1 MQETVVEQVAQ
12 GRTMKRFVITL
23 LLLGIFA
30 FVLGGCTS
38 GGGGE
43 TTSEGGATGGAGTVP
58 RTTGGGTV
66 PAELTSAAL
75 ELTPSGDSGVSGSAR
90 LTDASGGGVQVE
102 LYVQNLQDQPGT
114 EHIAHI
120 HQGGTCADDRAGNG
134 APVEYP
140 LDSIITLQDGTGSS
154 TTTIPNVTVAELLS
168 GAPKYINVHAEQTG
182 SETPPGIS
190 CADLSSAGGSASS
203 KGGSTG
209 RPD

>member
-1 MQETVVEQVAQ
+1 MQWFSRIRMVKRVVP
-12 GRTMKRFVITL
+12 IL
-23 LLLGIFA
+23 LLFAIFA
-30 FVLGGCTS
+30 FVASGCMG

-43 TTSEGGATGGAGTVP
+43 TTAETTSEGTVP

-66 PAELTSAAL
+66 PTELASTTVD
-75 ELTPSGDSGVSGSAR
+75 LTPSGDSGVSGYAR
-90 LTDASGGGVQVE
+90 LTNRSDGGGQVE
-102 LYVQNLQDQPGT
+102 LYAQNLQDQPGT
-114 EHIAHI
+114 EHLAHI

-134 APVEYP
+134 APVQYP
-140 LDSIITLQDGTGSS
+140 LNSIITLQDGTGSS
-154 TTTIPNVTVAELLS
+154 TTTIPNVTVAELFS

-182 SETPPGIS
+182 NETPPGIS

>member
-1 MQETVVEQVAQ
+1 
-12 GRTMKRFVITL
+12 
-23 LLLGIFA
+23 
-30 FVLGGCTS
+30 
-38 GGGGE
+38 
-43 TTSEGGATGGAGTVP
+43 
-58 RTTGGGTV
+58 
-66 PAELTSAAL
+66 
-75 ELTPSGDSGVSGSAR
+75 VSGSAR
-90 LTDASGGGVQVE
+90 LTDARDGGVQVE